1 MAGKK
6 YYVVWKGVKP
16 GIYDDWKEC
25 ERQVKGFEG
34 ARYKSYS
41 APDEARRAFER
52 SWQEEV
58 KKRVSNPMV
67 EGRVGNPVGPIWE
80 SLSVDAACSGN
91 PGRMEYRGV
100 MTRSGRQIF
109 HKGPFPL
116 GTNNIGEFLGIVH
129 GLAYLK
135 KHNSDIPV
143 YSDSKTALKW
153 IRDKAVKT
161 KLPRNQKT
169 EELFDLID
177 RAIGWLNT
185 NTYSNPVLKWDT
197 ENWGEIPADFG
208 RK

>member
-6 YYVVWKGVKP
+6 YYVVWKGVRP

-25 ERQVKGFEG
+25 EKQVKGVDN
-34 ARYKSYS
+34 ALYKSF
-41 APDEARRAFER
+41 PGLEEARKAFRGRPEDFIR
-52 SWQEEV
+52 
-58 KKRVSNPMV
+58 KGIKRVSNP
-67 EGRVGNPVGPIWE
+67 GVGNPVGPLWE

-91 PGRMEYRGV
+91 PGKMEYRGV

-177 RAIGWLNT
+177 RALGWLNA

>member
-6 YYVVWKGVKP
+6 YYVVWKGIKP
-16 GIYDDWKEC
+16 GIYDNWKEC
-25 ERQVKGFEG
+25 ERQVKGVDS
-34 ARYKSYS
+34 ALYKSF
-41 APDEARRAFER
+41 PGLEEARQAFRGKPEDYIKKG
-52 SWQEEV
+52 V
-58 KKRVSNPMV
+58 KRVSNP
-67 EGRVGNPVGPIWE
+67 GVGNPLWE

-91 PGRMEYRGV
+91 PGKMEYRGV
-100 MTRSGRQIF
+100 MTKSGRQIF

-135 KHNSDIPV
+135 KNNSDIPV
-143 YSDSKTALKW
+143 YSDSKTAQKW

-197 ENWGEIPADFG
+197 EHWGEIPADFG